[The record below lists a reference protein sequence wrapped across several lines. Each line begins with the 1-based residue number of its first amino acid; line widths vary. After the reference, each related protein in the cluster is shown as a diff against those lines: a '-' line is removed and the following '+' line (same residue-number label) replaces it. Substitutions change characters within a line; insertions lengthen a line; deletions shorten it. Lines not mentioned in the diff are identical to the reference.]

1 MPAHH
6 QLTASHLFNQ
16 ENAMLF
22 FNAEHTAAALTYPEL
37 IAALRHYF
45 TIDSEAPLRHVHSM
59 PNKDEHD
66 PMLLLKPAWA
76 KDGAFGGTKLLT
88 FTPDNG
94 QRNLPAIDGA
104 YVLFS
109 REDGRILALMD
120 AKPMTAKR
128 TAAASA
134 LAADY
139 LARRDATTHLVV
151 GSGAVGSE
159 LPYAYRNVRDIDRT
173 IIWSRDDAGARQLVE
188 RLKQDGFN
196 AQCCT
201 DLEAG
206 VRAADI
212 ISTATPSTEA
222 LIKGRWLREG
232 QHLDLIGS
240 FREDMREVDDDC
252 VARAEV
258 FIDCDA
264 APEESGDLI
273 QPMSSG
279 VLAREDIR
287 GDLVALCAG
296 KVKRS
301 SEHAITLFKSV
312 GTALED
318 LAAAEV
324 VYRSRQR

>member
-1 MPAHH
+1 MK
-6 QLTASHLFNQ
+6 
-16 ENAMLF
+16 F
-22 FNAEHTAAALTYPEL
+22 FDAEQTAAALTYPEL
-37 IAALRHYF
+37 IDALRRYF
-45 TIDSEAPLRHVHSM
+45 STDIEAPLRHVHTM

-76 KDGAFGGTKLLT
+76 KDGEFGGTKLLT

-109 REDGRILALMD
+109 REDGRLLALMD

-139 LARRDATTHLVV
+139 LARKDAKVHLVI

-159 LPYAYRNVRDIDRT
+159 LPHAHRAVRDIERT
-173 IIWSRDDAGARQLVE
+173 LIWSRDEQGAKKLVE
-188 RLKQDGFN
+188 KLNQQGLK
-196 AQCCT
+196 AEHCA

-206 VRAADI
+206 VREADI
-212 ISTATPSTEA
+212 ISSATPSSEP
-222 LIKGRWLREG
+222 LIFGKWLQPG
-232 QHLDLIGS
+232 QHVDLIGS
-240 FREDMREVDDDC
+240 FREDMREADNEAVS
-252 VARAEV
+252 RAEV

-273 QPMSSG
+273 QPIKSG
-279 VLAREDIR
+279 VLKEDDIR

-296 KVKRS
+296 KAKRES
-301 SEHAITLFKSV
+301 NDAITLFKSV

-324 VYRSRQR
+324 VYKHYS